1 MLNHIPVLPLTALGQ
16 NLKPNADKFRSD
28 VSQLNRDQALKTIA
42 RLNII
47 TEETSD
53 FESQHL
59 ALQKLIEA
67 ELIDEMS
74 ISRLQKYLARG
85 PSAETFFTRA
95 HAFELFRAISLWANP
110 EESLDLFSDSACHK
124 NKLIRSILMAY
135 ELHSLRV
142 QLPVVN
148 ALQTLR
154 EPNIESLRML
164 RECCLMRSNICDA
177 VSVLGRGFLFVDQFF
192 FNGPGRDHKQEFEDN
207 NDMSVEMYREC
218 STALLAATS
227 HKKDVIKA
235 GEMESLF
242 DIKLEILC
250 EQIPHKQE
258 VFQKFLDL
266 ESIKSADLNK
276 LFVNQSTLDSVSI
289 KGLREK
295 PIFSFLDNSYIVSDV
310 NLLAERATYGP
321 FFYKTNNDKQKFEK
335 FGDAFEEYIKQIFNA
350 NERSWGFNRVRAT
363 PKDHPRFDL
372 WLESG
377 SVCAIA
383 EIKCKWID
391 DQAVYLSAPDFWKI
405 VEKKYSICANEKV
418 GIGQLAEA
426 IKDSLQREIVSSDFN
441 LQNYSRVY
449 PLLIVHDIHLLT
461 PNIGYLFANNFWDY
475 LNLTPP
481 KLGYHKIK
489 DATVFSP
496 ILLTIA
502 EVERLETCL
511 GPQTFFDLIT
521 AYCKKDPLRINGIR
535 SFINPIAGRQSSAYA
550 RGQSAIDELKDRLF
564 VDQAAN

>member
-1 MLNHIPVLPLTALGQ
+1 MLNHIPVVPLTALGQ
-16 NLKPNADKFRSD
+16 NLKPNADNFMSD
-28 VSQLNRDQALKTIA
+28 VSQLNRDQALKIIA

-59 ALQKLIEA
+59 ALQKLIES
-67 ELIDEMS
+67 ELIDDIS
-74 ISRLQKYLARG
+74 ISRLQKYLARC
-85 PSAETFFTRA
+85 PSSETFFTRA

-110 EESLDLFSDSACHK
+110 EQSQDLFSDNTCHR

-135 ELHSLRV
+135 ELHTQRV
-142 QLPVVN
+142 QLPVVT

-154 EPNIESLRML
+154 EPSIDSLRML
-164 RECCLMRSNICDA
+164 RECFLMRSNICDA

-192 FNGPGRDHKQEFEDN
+192 FNGPGRDHKQEFEN
-207 NDMSVEMYREC
+207 NNGMSVEMYRDC
-218 STALLAATS
+218 ATALLAATS
-227 HKKDVIKA
+227 QKKDVIKA

-250 EQIPHKQE
+250 EQIPHKKE

-266 ESIKSADLNK
+266 ESIKSADLKK
-276 LFVNQSTLDSVSI
+276 LFANQSTLDSVSI

-295 PIFSFLDNSYIVSDV
+295 PIFSFWDNSYMVSDP

-321 FFYKTNNDKQKFEK
+321 FFYKTNDDKQKFKK
-335 FGDAFEEYIKQIFNA
+335 FGDAFEEYTKQIFKA
-350 NERSWGFNRVRAT
+350 NERSWGFSKIRAT

-405 VEKKYSICANEKV
+405 VEEKYSKYASEKV

-426 IKDSLQREIVSSDFN
+426 IKDSLQREIVSPDFN
-441 LQNYSRVY
+441 IRNFAGVY

-475 LNLTPP
+475 LNLTSP
-481 KLGYHKIK
+481 KLGYHKLK
-489 DATVFSP
+489 DTTVFSP

-502 EVERLETCL
+502 EVELLETCL
-511 GPQTFFDLIT
+511 GPLPFFELIN
-521 AYCKKDPLRINGIR
+521 AYCEKDPLRINGIR
-535 SFINPIAGRQSSAYA
+535 SFISPITGRQSKVYA